1 MVYVVLTALLST
13 TAYANNCATYYEQ
26 NKFDQAFIACN
37 TEADQGDREAQYNL
51 ARMYAQG
58 NRVKVDIGALYWYT
72 KAADNGDT
80 QAMHNLGVM
89 YYKGDGIE
97 KNSDLA
103 KKYFEQACELKFKES
118 CYILHKGMK

>member
-1 MVYVVLTALLST
+1 M
-13 TAYANNCATYYEQ
+13 YEEGEGVEE
-26 NKFDQAFIACN
+26 NK
-37 TEADQGDREAQYNL
+37 E
-51 ARMYAQG
+51 
-58 NRVKVDIGALYWYT
+58 KALYWYT